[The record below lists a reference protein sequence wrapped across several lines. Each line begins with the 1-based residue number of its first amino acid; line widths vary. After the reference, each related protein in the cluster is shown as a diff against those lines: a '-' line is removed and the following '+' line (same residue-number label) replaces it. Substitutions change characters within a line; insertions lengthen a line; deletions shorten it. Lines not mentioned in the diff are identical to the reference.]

1 MKEEKLKHGQY
12 SIDTI
17 SEADEDSS
25 SNAALKWKA
34 KREKRG
40 HS

>member
-1 MKEEKLKHGQY
+1 MQKKY

-25 SNAALKWKA
+25 SNAQLKWSNNGPKI
-34 KREKRG
+34 RW
-40 HS
+40 